1 MSLKC
6 IGIDIGGTKTAIVR
20 GDENGTILE
29 KKRFATT
36 TKEETLEM
44 VICPVCGQ
52 KMCQVRYV
60 NGVIMLRVQC
70 RRCRNYIE
78 VDLTGTK

>member
-1 MSLKC
+1 MIKIRTSPEDLYIK
-6 IGIDIGGTKTAIVR
+6 G
-20 GDENGTILE
+20 
-29 KKRFATT
+29 
-36 TKEETLEM
+36 ETLEM